1 MPKCKLFKN
10 IPLHVQELNC
20 ERNIYE
26 LEDHV
31 GEYTLSSD
39 WPPKHGPTTR
49 IFPTS
54 FYSCLL
60 KSA

>member
-10 IPLHVQELNC
+10 IPLHVQELNY
-20 ERNIYE
+20 ERSIYE

-31 GEYTLSSD
+31 GENALSSD
-39 WPPKHGPTTR
+39 WPPKHGPTTKK
-49 IFPTS
+49 IPTS